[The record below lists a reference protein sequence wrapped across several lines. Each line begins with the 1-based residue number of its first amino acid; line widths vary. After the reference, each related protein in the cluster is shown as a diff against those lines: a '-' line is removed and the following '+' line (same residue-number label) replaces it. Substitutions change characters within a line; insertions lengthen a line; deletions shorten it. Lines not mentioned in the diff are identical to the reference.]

1 MCVYVWEG
9 GETGRSGRAAVG
21 SNAGRRAGASG
32 MTAGLRIVEI

>member
-9 GETGRSGRAAVG
+9 GGTGRSGRAAVG
-21 SNAGRRAGASG
+21 SNAGRRAEASG

>member
-9 GETGRSGRAAVG
+9 GGTGRSVRAVVG
-21 SNAGRRAGASG
+21 SNAGRGAGASG